1 MVETISHSP
10 SDLSGKFADRPLQ
23 PCDALL
29 RLHSRDDW
37 RRHGIR
43 RRSVPFQSIG
53 LRNRTG
59 KHDRRGSPLHLRD
72 LFVASQHLLI
82 RMWRFLLSLSL
93 KPTFC
98 AGRLCLLLPFWS
110 AQLLVQ
116 PSSHGNPTLPGSW
129 VSAPRWSFTSRTLFR
144 ALTAELICF
153 VFSLPRC

>member
-10 SDLSGKFADRPLQ
+10 SHFSGKFADRPLQ

-72 LFVASQHLLI
+72 LFVASQHLLS
-82 RMWRFLLSLSL
+82 RMSHLPFFLLLA
-93 KPTFC
+93 PIF
-98 AGRLCLLLPFWS
+98 AQGGYAPLPRFG
-110 AQLLVQ
+110 A
-116 PSSHGNPTLPGSW
+116 PSYL
-129 VSAPRWSFTSRTLFR
+129 
-144 ALTAELICF
+144 
-153 VFSLPRC
+153 FSLRRMGIRRCQVAGYPPRAGVSN